1 MNSEHKAP
9 VKMFELY
16 LITSVGISESW
27 DAFDELRFNISFSVF
42 GFEILL
48 NLECL
53 FVLLLFIT
61 VILGWLLYSSIDLVI
76 GSSIWLIFIDFW
88 RDISEYLDLKL
99 HR

>member
-61 VILGWLLYSSIDLVI
+61 VILG
-76 GSSIWLIFIDFW
+76 
-88 RDISEYLDLKL
+88 
-99 HR
+99 